1 MDSGTRDE
9 GRKDEGTPYEQAPTG
24 QAMNEGVYRPSKAV
38 VCRVS
43 QRRGIKIMA
52 NTKILIVEDERI
64 VGEDIKKTLEN
75 VGYAVSGIVTS
86 GENAIKSVQDN
97 MPDLVL
103 MDIWLQGDMDGIEAA
118 KQIHD
123 HYNIPIVFLT
133 SCGDTE
139 TLNRV
144 KQIEL
149 FGYVSKPFEQRELV
163 TNIKMALCQHWIDK
177 KCAKIEEDF
186 MQRFDKSRSMLES
199 TVSTL
204 ASAIETR
211 DSYTI
216 GHQARVAQLTCAIAQ
231 EMNFKEDD
239 INGIRLAALIHDIG
253 KINVPAEILSKPG
266 QLNNAEFNMIKSH
279 PQIGCEILKGID
291 FPWPIADIILQH
303 HERLNGSGY
312 PKRLRASNICLEAKI
327 LAVADVV
334 EAMSSP
340 RPYRQAHSINATLKE
355 ISTNKGVLY
364 EPYVAETCQRLF
376 EKQGFKFD

>member
-1 MDSGTRDE
+1 
-9 GRKDEGTPYEQAPTG
+9 
-24 QAMNEGVYRPSKAV
+24 
-38 VCRVS
+38 
-43 QRRGIKIMA
+43 MA
-52 NTKILIVEDERI
+52 NAKILIVEDERI

-144 KQIEL
+144 KEIEL
-149 FGYVSKPFEQRELV
+149 YGYVSKPFEQRELV
-163 TNIKMALCQHWIDK
+163 TNIKMALCKYWIDK
-177 KCAKIEEDF
+177 KLERSEEDF
-186 MQRFDKSRSMLES
+186 KQRFSKSRSMLES
-199 TVSTL
+199 TVSAL
-204 ASAIETR
+204 ASAIEIR

-216 GHQARVAQLTCAIAQ
+216 GHQARVAQLACAIAQ

-239 INGIRLAALIHDIG
+239 INGIRLAALMHDIG

-266 QLNNAEFNMIKSH
+266 QLNNAEFKMIKSH

-291 FPWPIADIILQH
+291 FPWPVADIVLQH

-312 PKRLRASNICLEAKI
+312 PKRLRESNICLEAKI

-340 RPYRQAHSINATLKE
+340 RPYRRAHSINATLRE

-364 EPYVAETCQRLF
+364 EPYVADTCQRLF
-376 EKQGFKFD
+376 EKQGFKFR

>member
-1 MDSGTRDE
+1 
-9 GRKDEGTPYEQAPTG
+9 
-24 QAMNEGVYRPSKAV
+24 
-38 VCRVS
+38 
-43 QRRGIKIMA
+43 MA
-52 NTKILIVEDERI
+52 NAKILIVEDERI
-64 VGEDIKKTLEN
+64 IGEDIKKTLEN

-144 KQIEL
+144 KEIEIY
-149 FGYVSKPFEQRELV
+149 GYVSKPFEQRELV
-163 TNIKMALCQHWIDK
+163 TNIKLALCKHWIDK
-177 KCAKIEEDF
+177 KLERSEEDF
-186 MQRFDKSRSMLES
+186 KQRFSKSRSMLES
-199 TVSTL
+199 TVSAL
-204 ASAIETR
+204 ASAIEIR
-211 DSYTI
+211 DSYTT

-253 KINVPAEILSKPG
+253 KINVPAEILNKPG

-291 FPWPIADIILQH
+291 FPWPIADIVLQH

-340 RPYRQAHSINATLKE
+340 RPYRQARSINATLKE

-376 EKQGFKFD
+376 ERKRFKFR

>member
-1 MDSGTRDE
+1 
-9 GRKDEGTPYEQAPTG
+9 
-24 QAMNEGVYRPSKAV
+24 MNK
-38 VCRVS
+38 
-43 QRRGIKIMA
+43 
-52 NTKILIVEDERI
+52 TKILIVEDERI
-64 VGEDIKKTLEN
+64 VGEDIKMTLKKS
-75 VGYAVSGIVTS
+75 GYSVSGIVTS

-97 MPDLVL
+97 IPDLVL
-103 MDIWLQGDMDGIEAA
+103 IDIKLQGDMDGVEAA

-144 KQIEL
+144 KEIEL
-149 FGYVSKPFEQRELV
+149 YGYVSKPFEQRELI
-163 TNIKMALCQHWIDK
+163 TNIKLALCKHWIDK
-177 KCAKIEEDF
+177 KCAKNEEDF
-186 MQRFDKSRSMLES
+186 MQSFDKSQSMLES
-199 TVSTL
+199 TVSAL
-204 ASAIETR
+204 ASAIEMR
-211 DSYTI
+211 DAYTT
-216 GHQARVAQLTCAIAQ
+216 GHQARVAQLTCAIAR
-231 EMNFKEDD
+231 EMNFQKEE

-253 KINVPAEILSKPG
+253 KVKVPAEILSKPG

-279 PQIGCEILKGID
+279 PQVGCEILKDID
-291 FPWPIADIILQH
+291 FPWPITDIILQH

-340 RPYRQAHSINATLKE
+340 RPYRQPHSINATLRE
-355 ISTNKGVLY
+355 ISTNKDVLY

-376 EKQGFKFD
+376 EKQGFKFR